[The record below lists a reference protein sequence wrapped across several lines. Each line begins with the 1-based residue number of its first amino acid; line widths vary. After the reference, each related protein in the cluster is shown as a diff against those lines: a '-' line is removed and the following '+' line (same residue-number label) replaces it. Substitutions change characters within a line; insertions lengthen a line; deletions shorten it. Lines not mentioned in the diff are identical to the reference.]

1 MHKKEYVSEK
11 ITMEKLHICLR
22 ELAKFEIEQEKDPEE
37 SDYVKIVKR
46 IIYDAN
52 NLYISLVSDADKM
65 DDIGRDS
72 FGIKKSMFSSKII
85 MFIKTE
91 DGEYGYS
98 EFDKLE
104 WGTIR
109 TEFKT
114 LLKDHIMKL
123 ILKQDEKKNVVTPV
137 KQVLK
142 EKIKPMFDVES
153 LLSKVKDEEIRRK
166 AM

>member
-11 ITMEKLHICLR
+11 ITMEKLHVCLR

-72 FGIKKSMFSSKII
+72 FGIKKSMFSSKTI

-123 ILKQDEKKNVVTPV
+123 ILKQDEKKNVVTPT